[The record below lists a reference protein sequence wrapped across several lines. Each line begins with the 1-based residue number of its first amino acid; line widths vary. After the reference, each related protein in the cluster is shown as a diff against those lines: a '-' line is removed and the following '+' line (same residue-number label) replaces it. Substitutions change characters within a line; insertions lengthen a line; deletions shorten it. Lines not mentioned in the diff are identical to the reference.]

1 MRKIFSYVLKAL
13 LFIGIVY
20 AEPESKVEAL
30 EGKKRES
37 SLDKKIRQELKNKEL
52 KNKELKNKELKNK
65 ELKNKELKNKELK
78 NKELKNKELKNKEL
92 KNKELKNKEEK
103 KNTEEKKEIKAK
115 RKPRAEVH
123 HGDAKNPTQ
132 KITPSKIKEGTKG
145 VQNQGTQNQGVQNNA
160 PKLEEKETTPQTLEK
175 KGSSPSS
182 QFNSIFGNP
191 NDATNNTLE
200 DKVVGGISLLVN
212 GSPITLY
219 QIQEEQKK
227 SKVSKAQARDR
238 LIAERIK
245 NQEIERLKIH
255 VGDDKLDQEMAMMA
269 QQQGMDLDRFKQM
282 LMAEGHYKLYRD
294 QLKEHLE
301 MQELLRNILLTNVD
315 TSSETKMRE
324 YYNKHKDQFSIP
336 TEIETVRYTSTNQ
349 EDLER
354 AMADPNLE
362 VPGVS
367 KANEKIE
374 MKTLNPQIA
383 QVFISHEQGSFTPIM
398 NGGGGQFITF
408 YIKEKKGKNEVSFSQ
423 AKQFIAQKLVEE
435 SKDKILEEH
444 FEKLRVKSRIVMI
457 RE

>member
-1 MRKIFSYVLKAL
+1 MRKIFSYISKVL
-13 LFIGIVY
+13 LFIGVVY
-20 AEPESKVEAL
+20 AEPDSKVEAL
-30 EGKKRES
+30 EGRKQES

-52 KNKELKNKELKNK
+52 KNKD
-65 ELKNKELKNKELK
+65 
-78 NKELKNKELKNKEL
+78 
-92 KNKELKNKEEK
+92 LKNKEEK
-103 KNTEEKKEIKAK
+103 KNTEEKKTTKTRA
-115 RKPRAEVH
+115 KPRAEVH
-123 HGDAKNPTQ
+123 HGDSKNPAP
-132 KITPSKIKEGTKG
+132 KITPPKIKGSAKG

-160 PKLEEKETTPQTLEK
+160 PKPEKKDTTPQATEK
-175 KGSSPSS
+175 NRETSPSS

-191 NDATNNTLE
+191 NNATNNTLE

-219 QIQEEQKK
+219 QIQEEQEK

-255 VGDDKLDQEMAMMA
+255 VDDDKLDQEMAMMA
-269 QQQGMDLDRFKQM
+269 QQQGMDLDHFKQM

-324 YYNKHKDQFSIP
+324 YYNKHKEQFSIP

-354 AMADPNLE
+354 AMSNPNLE

-383 QVFISHEQGSFTPIM
+383 QVFISHEQGSFTPVM

>member
-13 LFIGIVY
+13 LFFGIAH

-30 EGKKRES
+30 EGKKQES

-52 KNKELKNKELKNK
+52 KNKES
-65 ELKNKELKNKELK
+65 
-78 NKELKNKELKNKEL
+78 

-103 KNTEEKKEIKAK
+103 KNAEEKKEIKAK

-123 HGDAKNPTQ
+123 HGDSKNPAQ
-132 KITPSKIKEGTKG
+132 KITPPKIKESSKG
-145 VQNQGTQNQGVQNNA
+145 MQNQSMQNNA
-160 PKLEEKETTPQTLEK
+160 PKPEEKDTTSQILEK
-175 KGSSPSS
+175 NKGASPSS

-219 QIQEEQKK
+219 QIQEEQEK

-255 VGDDKLDQEMAMMA
+255 VDDDKLDQEMAMMA
-269 QQQGMDLDRFKQM
+269 QQQGMDLDHFKQM

-324 YYNKHKDQFSIP
+324 YYNKHKEQFSIP

-354 AMADPNLE
+354 AMSNPNLE

>member
-30 EGKKRES
+30 EGRKQES
-37 SLDKKIRQELKNKEL
+37 SLDKKIRQEIKNKDLKNKEL
-52 KNKELKNKELKNK
+52 KNK
-65 ELKNKELKNKELK
+65 
-78 NKELKNKELKNKEL
+78 
-92 KNKELKNKEEK
+92 KEEK
-103 KNTEEKKEIKAK
+103 KNPEEKKETKAK

-123 HGDAKNPTQ
+123 HGDSKNPTQ
-132 KITPSKIKEGTKG
+132 KITPPKIKESAKG

-160 PKLEEKETTPQTLEK
+160 PKLEEKETTPQILEK
-175 KGSSPSS
+175 NKGSSPSS

-191 NDATNNTLE
+191 NDATGNTLE

-238 LIAERIK
+238 LIAECIK

-255 VGDDKLDQEMAMMA
+255 VDDDKLDQEMAMMA
-269 QQQGMDLDRFKQM
+269 QQQGMDLDHFKQM

-324 YYNKHKDQFSIP
+324 YYNKHKEQFSIP

-362 VPGVS
+362 IPGVS

-383 QVFISHEQGSFTPIM
+383 QVFISHEQGSFTPVM

>member
-13 LFIGIVY
+13 LLVRVVY

-30 EGKKRES
+30 EGKKQEP

-52 KNKELKNKELKNK
+52 KNKELKNKE
-65 ELKNKELKNKELK
+65 
-78 NKELKNKELKNKEL
+78 
-92 KNKELKNKEEK
+92 
-103 KNTEEKKEIKAK
+103 EKKEVKAK

-123 HGDAKNPTQ
+123 HGDFKNPTQ
-132 KITPSKIKEGTKG
+132 KITPPKIKESPKG
-145 VQNQGTQNQGVQNNA
+145 MQNQDMQNNT
-160 PKLEEKETTPQTLEK
+160 PKPEEKDTTPQILEK
-175 KGSSPSS
+175 NKGASPSS

-191 NDATNNTLE
+191 DAANSTLE

-255 VGDDKLDQEMAMMA
+255 VDDDKLDQEMAMMA
-269 QQQGMDLDRFKQM
+269 QQQGMDLDHFKQM

-324 YYNKHKDQFSIP
+324 YYNKHKEQFSIP

-362 VPGVS
+362 IPGVS

-383 QVFISHEQGSFTPIM
+383 QVFISHEQGSFTPVM

>member
-52 KNKELKNKELKNK
+52 KNKE
-65 ELKNKELKNKELK
+65 
-78 NKELKNKELKNKEL
+78 
-92 KNKELKNKEEK
+92 EK

-123 HGDAKNPTQ
+123 HGDSKNPAQ
-132 KITPSKIKEGTKG
+132 KITPPKIKESKKAL
-145 VQNQGTQNQGVQNNA
+145 QNQSDQNNTIK
-160 PKLEEKETTPQTLEK
+160 PKDTTPQILEK
-175 KGSSPSS
+175 NKGASPSS

-191 NDATNNTLE
+191 NDSAGNTLE

-219 QIQEEQKK
+219 QIQEEQEK

-255 VGDDKLDQEMAMMA
+255 VDDDKLDQEMAMMA
-269 QQQGMDLDRFKQM
+269 QQQGMDLDHFKQM

-324 YYNKHKDQFSIP
+324 YYNKHKEQFSIP

-362 VPGVS
+362 IPGVS

-383 QVFISHEQGSFTPIM
+383 QVFISHEQGTFTPVM

>member
-1 MRKIFSYVLKAL
+1 MRKIFSYISKVL
-13 LFIGIVY
+13 LFIGVVY
-20 AEPESKVEAL
+20 AEPDSKVEAL
-30 EGKKRES
+30 EGRKQES
-37 SLDKKIRQELKNKEL
+37 SLDKKIRQELKSKEL
-52 KNKELKNKELKNK
+52 KNKD
-65 ELKNKELKNKELK
+65 
-78 NKELKNKELKNKEL
+78 
-92 KNKELKNKEEK
+92 LKNKEEK
-103 KNTEEKKEIKAK
+103 KNTEEKKTTKTRA
-115 RKPRAEVH
+115 KPRAEVH
-123 HGDAKNPTQ
+123 HGDSKNPAP
-132 KITPSKIKEGTKG
+132 KITPPKIKGSGKG
-145 VQNQGTQNQGVQNNA
+145 VQNQGMQNQGVQNNA
-160 PKLEEKETTPQTLEK
+160 PKPEKKDTTPQATEK
-175 KGSSPSS
+175 NKETSPSS

-191 NDATNNTLE
+191 NNATNNTLE

-219 QIQEEQKK
+219 QIQEEQEK

-255 VGDDKLDQEMAMMA
+255 VDDDKLDQEMAMMA
-269 QQQGMDLDRFKQM
+269 QQQGMDLDHFKQM

-324 YYNKHKDQFSIP
+324 YYNKHKEQFSIP

-354 AMADPNLE
+354 AMSNPNLE

-383 QVFISHEQGSFTPIM
+383 QVFISHEQGSFTPVM

>member
-13 LFIGIVY
+13 LFFGIAH

-30 EGKKRES
+30 EGKKQES

-65 ELKNKELKNKELK
+65 ELKNKELKNKE
-78 NKELKNKELKNKEL
+78 
-92 KNKELKNKEEK
+92 EK
-103 KNTEEKKEIKAK
+103 KNAEEKKEIKAK

-123 HGDAKNPTQ
+123 HGDSKNSAQ
-132 KITPSKIKEGTKG
+132 KITPPKIKGSSKG
-145 VQNQGTQNQGVQNNA
+145 MQNNA
-160 PKLEEKETTPQTLEK
+160 PKPEEKDTASQTLEK
-175 KGSSPSS
+175 NKGASPSS

-191 NDATNNTLE
+191 NDATSNTLE

-219 QIQEEQKK
+219 QIQEEQEK

-255 VGDDKLDQEMAMMA
+255 VDDDKLDQEMAMMA
-269 QQQGMDLDRFKQM
+269 QQQGMDLDHFKQM

-324 YYNKHKDQFSIP
+324 YYNKHKEQFSIP

-354 AMADPNLE
+354 AMSNPNLE

>member
-30 EGKKRES
+30 EGRKQES
-37 SLDKKIRQELKNKEL
+37 SLDKKIRQEIKNKDLKNK
-52 KNKELKNKELKNK
+52 
-65 ELKNKELKNKELK
+65 
-78 NKELKNKELKNKEL
+78 
-92 KNKELKNKEEK
+92 KEEK
-103 KNTEEKKEIKAK
+103 KNTEEKKETKAK

-132 KITPSKIKEGTKG
+132 KITPSKIKEGAKG
-145 VQNQGTQNQGVQNNA
+145 VQNQGTQNQGVQNNV
-160 PKLEEKETTPQTLEK
+160 PKLEEKEATSQTLEK
-175 KGSSPSS
+175 NKGASPSS

-191 NDATNNTLE
+191 NDATSSTLE

-219 QIQEEQKK
+219 QIQEEQEK

-255 VGDDKLDQEMAMMA
+255 VDDDKLDQEMAMMA
-269 QQQGMDLDRFKQM
+269 QQQGMDLDHFKQM

-324 YYNKHKDQFSIP
+324 YYNKHKEQFSIP

-383 QVFISHEQGSFTPIM
+383 QVFISHEQGSFTPVM

>member
-1 MRKIFSYVLKAL
+1 MRKIFSYVLRAL
-13 LFIGIVY
+13 LFLGIAY

-30 EGKKRES
+30 EGKKQEP
-37 SLDKKIRQELKNKEL
+37 SLDKKIRQ
-52 KNKELKNKELKNK
+52 
-65 ELKNKELKNKELK
+65 
-78 NKELKNKELKNKEL
+78 ELKNKEL

-103 KNTEEKKEIKAK
+103 KNTEEKKEIKSK

-123 HGDAKNPTQ
+123 HGDSKNPAQ
-132 KITPSKIKEGTKG
+132 KITPPKIKESKKAL
-145 VQNQGTQNQGVQNNA
+145 QNQSDQNNTIK
-160 PKLEEKETTPQTLEK
+160 PKDTTSQILEK
-175 KGSSPSS
+175 NKGSSPSS

-191 NDATNNTLE
+191 NDATNKTLE

-219 QIQEEQKK
+219 QIQEEQEK

-255 VGDDKLDQEMAMMA
+255 VDDDKLDQEMAMMA
-269 QQQGMDLDRFKQM
+269 QQQGMDLDHFKQM

-324 YYNKHKDQFSIP
+324 YYNKHKEQFSIP

-362 VPGVS
+362 IPGVS

-383 QVFISHEQGSFTPIM
+383 QVFISHEQGSFTPVM

>member
-30 EGKKRES
+30 EGRKQES
-37 SLDKKIRQELKNKEL
+37 SLDKKIRQELKNKDL
-52 KNKELKNKELKNK
+52 KNK
-65 ELKNKELKNKELK
+65 
-78 NKELKNKELKNKEL
+78 
-92 KNKELKNKEEK
+92 KEEK
-103 KNTEEKKEIKAK
+103 KNTAEKKETKAK

-123 HGDAKNPTQ
+123 HGDTKNPTP
-132 KITPSKIKEGTKG
+132 KIATPKIKGSSKG
-145 VQNQGTQNQGVQNNA
+145 VQNQGVQNQGVQNNA
-160 PKLEEKETTPQTLEK
+160 PKPEKKDTTPQATERNK
-175 KGSSPSS
+175 ETSPSS

-191 NDATNNTLE
+191 NNATNNTLE

-255 VGDDKLDQEMAMMA
+255 VDDDKLDQEMAMMA
-269 QQQGMDLDRFKQM
+269 QQQGMDLDHFKQM

-324 YYNKHKDQFSIP
+324 YYNKHKEQFSIP

>member
-1 MRKIFSYVLKAL
+1 MRKIFSYISKVL
-13 LFIGIVY
+13 LFIGVVY
-20 AEPESKVEAL
+20 AEPDSKVEAL
-30 EGKKRES
+30 EGRKQES

-52 KNKELKNKELKNK
+52 KNKD
-65 ELKNKELKNKELK
+65 
-78 NKELKNKELKNKEL
+78 
-92 KNKELKNKEEK
+92 LKNKEEK
-103 KNTEEKKEIKAK
+103 KNTEEKKTTKTRA
-115 RKPRAEVH
+115 KPRAEVH

-132 KITPSKIKEGTKG
+132 KITPPKIKEGAKG
-145 VQNQGTQNQGVQNNA
+145 VQNQGTQNQGIQNNM
-160 PKLEEKETTPQTLEK
+160 PKPEKKDTTPQATEK
-175 KGSSPSS
+175 NKETSPSS

-191 NDATNNTLE
+191 NNATNNTLE

-219 QIQEEQKK
+219 QIQEEQEK

-255 VGDDKLDQEMAMMA
+255 VDDDKLDQEMAMMA
-269 QQQGMDLDRFKQM
+269 QQQGMDLDHFKQM

-324 YYNKHKDQFSIP
+324 YYNKHKEQFSIP

-354 AMADPNLE
+354 AMSNPNLE

-383 QVFISHEQGSFTPIM
+383 QVFISHEQGSFTPVM

>member
-13 LFIGIVY
+13 LFIEIVY

-65 ELKNKELKNKELK
+65 ELKNKE
-78 NKELKNKELKNKEL
+78 
-92 KNKELKNKEEK
+92 EK
-103 KNTEEKKEIKAK
+103 KNPEEKEEAKAK

-132 KITPSKIKEGTKG
+132 KITPSKIKEGAKG

-160 PKLEEKETTPQTLEK
+160 PKLEEKETISQILEK
-175 KGSSPSS
+175 NKGASPSS

-191 NDATNNTLE
+191 NNAANNTLE

-255 VGDDKLDQEMAMMA
+255 VDDDKLDQEMAMMA
-269 QQQGMDLDRFKQM
+269 QQQGMDLDHFKQM

-324 YYNKHKDQFSIP
+324 YYNKHKEQFSIP
-336 TEIETVRYTSTNQ
+336 TEIETVRYTSTSQ

-362 VPGVS
+362 IPGVS

-383 QVFISHEQGSFTPIM
+383 QVFISHEQGSFTPVM

>member
-13 LFIGIVY
+13 LFIGIAH

-37 SLDKKIRQELKNKEL
+37 SLDKKIRQELKNKDL
-52 KNKELKNKELKNK
+52 KNK
-65 ELKNKELKNKELK
+65 
-78 NKELKNKELKNKEL
+78 
-92 KNKELKNKEEK
+92 KEEK
-103 KNTEEKKEIKAK
+103 KNPEEKKEIKPK

-132 KITPSKIKEGTKG
+132 KITPSKIKEGAKG
-145 VQNQGTQNQGVQNNA
+145 VQNQGTQNQGVQNNV
-160 PKLEEKETTPQTLEK
+160 PKLEEKETTSQTLEK
-175 KGSSPSS
+175 NKGTSPSS

-191 NDATNNTLE
+191 NDAVGNTLE

-255 VGDDKLDQEMAMMA
+255 VDDDKLDQEMAMMA
-269 QQQGMDLDRFKQM
+269 QQQGMDLDHFKQM

-324 YYNKHKDQFSIP
+324 YYNKHKEQFSIP
-336 TEIETVRYTSTNQ
+336 TEIETVRYTSTSQ

-362 VPGVS
+362 IPGVS

-383 QVFISHEQGSFTPIM
+383 QVFISHEQGSFTPVM

>member
-30 EGKKRES
+30 EGRKQES
-37 SLDKKIRQELKNKEL
+37 SLDKKIRQELKNKDL
-52 KNKELKNKELKNK
+52 KNKDLKNK
-65 ELKNKELKNKELK
+65 
-78 NKELKNKELKNKEL
+78 
-92 KNKELKNKEEK
+92 KEEK
-103 KNTEEKKEIKAK
+103 KNTAEKKEIKAK

-145 VQNQGTQNQGVQNNA
+145 VQNQGTQNQSMQNNA
-160 PKLEEKETTPQTLEK
+160 PKLEEKETTSQTLEK
-175 KGSSPSS
+175 NKETSPGS

-191 NDATNNTLE
+191 NNATNNTLE

-255 VGDDKLDQEMAMMA
+255 VDDDKLDQEMAMMA
-269 QQQGMDLDRFKQM
+269 QQQGMDLDHFKQM

-324 YYNKHKDQFSIP
+324 YYNKHKEQFSIP

-362 VPGVS
+362 IPGVS

-383 QVFISHEQGSFTPIM
+383 QVFISHEQGSFTPVM

>member
-1 MRKIFSYVLKAL
+1 MRKIFSYISKVL
-13 LFIGIVY
+13 LFIGVVY
-20 AEPESKVEAL
+20 AEPDSKVEAL
-30 EGKKRES
+30 EGRKQES
-37 SLDKKIRQELKNKEL
+37 SLDKKIRQELKNKD
-52 KNKELKNKELKNK
+52 
-65 ELKNKELKNKELK
+65 
-78 NKELKNKELKNKEL
+78 
-92 KNKELKNKEEK
+92 LKNKEEK
-103 KNTEEKKEIKAK
+103 KETKAK

-123 HGDAKNPTQ
+123 HGDTKNPTP
-132 KITPSKIKEGTKG
+132 KITPHKIKGSSKG
-145 VQNQGTQNQGVQNNA
+145 VQNQGVQNNA
-160 PKLEEKETTPQTLEK
+160 PKPEKKETTPQATEK
-175 KGSSPSS
+175 NKETSPTS

-191 NDATNNTLE
+191 NNATNNTPE

-219 QIQEEQKK
+219 QIQEEQEK

-255 VGDDKLDQEMAMMA
+255 VDDDKLDQEMAMMA
-269 QQQGMDLDRFKQM
+269 QQQGMDLDHFKQM

-324 YYNKHKDQFSIP
+324 YYNKHKEQFSIP

-383 QVFISHEQGSFTPIM
+383 QVFISHEQGSFTPVM

>member
-30 EGKKRES
+30 EGRKQES
-37 SLDKKIRQELKNKEL
+37 SLDKKIRQELKNKDL
-52 KNKELKNKELKNK
+52 KNK
-65 ELKNKELKNKELK
+65 
-78 NKELKNKELKNKEL
+78 
-92 KNKELKNKEEK
+92 KEEK
-103 KNTEEKKEIKAK
+103 KNPEEKKEIKPK

-132 KITPSKIKEGTKG
+132 KITPSKIKEGAKG
-145 VQNQGTQNQGVQNNA
+145 VQNRGTQNQGVQNNA
-160 PKLEEKETTPQTLEK
+160 PKLEEKETTPQILEK
-175 KGSSPSS
+175 NKEASPSS

-191 NDATNNTLE
+191 NGAANNTLE

-219 QIQEEQKK
+219 QIQEEQEK

-255 VGDDKLDQEMAMMA
+255 VDDDKLDQEMAMMA
-269 QQQGMDLDRFKQM
+269 QQQGMDLDHFKQM

-324 YYNKHKDQFSIP
+324 YYNKHKEQFSIP
-336 TEIETVRYTSTNQ
+336 TEIETVRYTSTSQ

-362 VPGVS
+362 IPGVS

-383 QVFISHEQGSFTPIM
+383 QVFISHEQGSFTPVM

>member
-30 EGKKRES
+30 EGRKQES
-37 SLDKKIRQELKNKEL
+37 SLDKKIRQELKNKDL
-52 KNKELKNKELKNK
+52 KNK
-65 ELKNKELKNKELK
+65 
-78 NKELKNKELKNKEL
+78 
-92 KNKELKNKEEK
+92 KEEK
-103 KNTEEKKEIKAK
+103 KNPAEKKETKAK

-132 KITPSKIKEGTKG
+132 KITPPKIKEGAKG

-160 PKLEEKETTPQTLEK
+160 PKLEEKETTSQTLEK
-175 KGSSPSS
+175 NKGASPSS

-191 NDATNNTLE
+191 NNATNNTLE

-255 VGDDKLDQEMAMMA
+255 VDDDKLDQEMAMMA
-269 QQQGMDLDRFKQM
+269 QQQGMDLDHFKQM

-324 YYNKHKDQFSIP
+324 YYNKHKEQFSIP

-362 VPGVS
+362 IPGVS

-383 QVFISHEQGSFTPIM
+383 QVFISHEQGSFTPVM

>member
-1 MRKIFSYVLKAL
+1 MRKIFSYVLRAL

-30 EGKKRES
+30 EGRKQES

-52 KNKELKNKELKNK
+52 KNKELKNKDLKNK
-65 ELKNKELKNKELK
+65 
-78 NKELKNKELKNKEL
+78 
-92 KNKELKNKEEK
+92 KEEK
-103 KNTEEKKEIKAK
+103 KNPEEKKETKAK

-132 KITPSKIKEGTKG
+132 KITPSKIKEGAKG

-160 PKLEEKETTPQTLEK
+160 PKLEEKEATSQTLEK
-175 KGSSPSS
+175 NKGTSPSS

-191 NDATNNTLE
+191 NNATNNTLE

-255 VGDDKLDQEMAMMA
+255 VDDDKLDQEMAMMA
-269 QQQGMDLDRFKQM
+269 QQQGMDLDHFKQM

-324 YYNKHKDQFSIP
+324 YYNKHKEQFSIP

-362 VPGVS
+362 IPGVS

-383 QVFISHEQGSFTPIM
+383 QVFISHEQGSFTPVM

>member
-1 MRKIFSYVLKAL
+1 MRKIFSYISKVL
-13 LFIGIVY
+13 LFIGVVY
-20 AEPESKVEAL
+20 AEPDSKVEAL
-30 EGKKRES
+30 EGRKQES
-37 SLDKKIRQELKNKEL
+37 SLDKKIRQELKNKD
-52 KNKELKNKELKNK
+52 
-65 ELKNKELKNKELK
+65 
-78 NKELKNKELKNKEL
+78 
-92 KNKELKNKEEK
+92 LKNKEEK
-103 KNTEEKKEIKAK
+103 KNTEEKKETKAK

-132 KITPSKIKEGTKG
+132 KITPPKIKGSAKG
-145 VQNQGTQNQGVQNNA
+145 VQNQGMQNQGVQSNA
-160 PKLEEKETTPQTLEK
+160 PKPEKKDTTPQATEK
-175 KGSSPSS
+175 NKETSPSS

-191 NDATNNTLE
+191 NNATNNTLE

-219 QIQEEQKK
+219 QIQEEQEK

-255 VGDDKLDQEMAMMA
+255 VDDDKLDQEMAMMA
-269 QQQGMDLDRFKQM
+269 QQQGMDLDHFKQM

-324 YYNKHKDQFSIP
+324 YYNKHKEQFSIP

-354 AMADPNLE
+354 AMSNPNLE

-383 QVFISHEQGSFTPIM
+383 QVFISHEQGSFTPVM

>member
-30 EGKKRES
+30 EGRKQES
-37 SLDKKIRQELKNKEL
+37 SLDKKIRQELKNKDL
-52 KNKELKNKELKNK
+52 KNKDLKNKDLKNK
-65 ELKNKELKNKELK
+65 
-78 NKELKNKELKNKEL
+78 
-92 KNKELKNKEEK
+92 KEEK
-103 KNTEEKKEIKAK
+103 KNPEEKKETKAK

-132 KITPSKIKEGTKG
+132 KITPSKIKEGAKG

-160 PKLEEKETTPQTLEK
+160 PKLEEKETTSQTLEK
-175 KGSSPSS
+175 NKGTSPSS

-191 NDATNNTLE
+191 NNATNNTLE

-255 VGDDKLDQEMAMMA
+255 VDDDKLDQEMAMMA
-269 QQQGMDLDRFKQM
+269 QQQGMDLDHFKQM

-324 YYNKHKDQFSIP
+324 YYNKHKEQFSIP
-336 TEIETVRYTSTNQ
+336 TEIETVRYTSTSQ

-362 VPGVS
+362 IPGVS

-383 QVFISHEQGSFTPIM
+383 QVFISHEQGSFTPVM

>member
-13 LFIGIVY
+13 LLIGIVY

-30 EGKKRES
+30 EGRKRES
-37 SLDKKIRQELKNKEL
+37 SLDKKIRQELKNKDL
-52 KNKELKNKELKNK
+52 KNK
-65 ELKNKELKNKELK
+65 
-78 NKELKNKELKNKEL
+78 
-92 KNKELKNKEEK
+92 KEEK
-103 KNTEEKKEIKAK
+103 KNTEEKKETKAK

-132 KITPSKIKEGTKG
+132 KITPSKIKEGAKG

-160 PKLEEKETTPQTLEK
+160 PKLEKKETTPQTLEK
-175 KGSSPSS
+175 NKETSPSS

-191 NDATNNTLE
+191 NNAANNTLE

-219 QIQEEQKK
+219 QIQEEQEK

-255 VGDDKLDQEMAMMA
+255 VDDDKLDQEMAMMA
-269 QQQGMDLDRFKQM
+269 QQQGMDLDHFKQM

-324 YYNKHKDQFSIP
+324 YYNKHKEQFSIP

-362 VPGVS
+362 IPGVS

-383 QVFISHEQGSFTPIM
+383 QVFISHEQGSFTPVM

>member
-13 LFIGIVY
+13 LFLGIAY

-52 KNKELKNKELKNK
+52 KNKELKNKE
-65 ELKNKELKNKELK
+65 
-78 NKELKNKELKNKEL
+78 
-92 KNKELKNKEEK
+92 EK
-103 KNTEEKKEIKAK
+103 KNAEEKKEIKAK

-123 HGDAKNPTQ
+123 HGDSKNSAQ
-132 KITPSKIKEGTKG
+132 KITPPKIKGSSKG
-145 VQNQGTQNQGVQNNA
+145 MQNQDMQNNA
-160 PKLEEKETTPQTLEK
+160 PKPEEKDTSSQTLEK
-175 KGSSPSS
+175 NKGVSPSS

-191 NDATNNTLE
+191 NDAAGSTLE

-219 QIQEEQKK
+219 QIQEEQEK

-255 VGDDKLDQEMAMMA
+255 VDDDKLDQEMAMMA
-269 QQQGMDLDRFKQM
+269 QQQGMDLDHFKQM

-324 YYNKHKDQFSIP
+324 YYNKHKEQFSIP

-354 AMADPNLE
+354 AMSNPNLE

>member
-13 LFIGIVY
+13 LLVKVAY
-20 AEPESKVEAL
+20 AAPESKVEAL
-30 EGKKRES
+30 EGRKQES

-52 KNKELKNKELKNK
+52 KNKDLKNK
-65 ELKNKELKNKELK
+65 
-78 NKELKNKELKNKEL
+78 
-92 KNKELKNKEEK
+92 KEEK
-103 KNTEEKKEIKAK
+103 KNTEEKKETKAK

-132 KITPSKIKEGTKG
+132 KITPPKIKEGAKG
-145 VQNQGTQNQGVQNNA
+145 VQNQGAQNQGVQNNA
-160 PKLEEKETTPQTLEK
+160 PKLEEKETTSQTLEK
-175 KGSSPSS
+175 NKGTSPSS

-191 NDATNNTLE
+191 NNAANNTLE

-219 QIQEEQKK
+219 QIQEEQEK

-255 VGDDKLDQEMAMMA
+255 VDDDKLDQEMAMMA
-269 QQQGMDLDRFKQM
+269 QQQGMDLDHFKQM

-324 YYNKHKDQFSIP
+324 YYNKHKEQFSIP

-354 AMADPNLE
+354 AMSNPNLE

-383 QVFISHEQGSFTPIM
+383 QVFISHEQGSFTPVM

>member
-30 EGKKRES
+30 EGRKQES
-37 SLDKKIRQELKNKEL
+37 SLDKKIRQEIKNKDLKNK
-52 KNKELKNKELKNK
+52 
-65 ELKNKELKNKELK
+65 
-78 NKELKNKELKNKEL
+78 
-92 KNKELKNKEEK
+92 KEEK
-103 KNTEEKKEIKAK
+103 KNPAEKKEIKTK

-132 KITPSKIKEGTKG
+132 KITPPKIKEGAKG
-145 VQNQGTQNQGVQNNA
+145 VQNQGTQNQGVQNNV
-160 PKLEEKETTPQTLEK
+160 PKLEEKEATSQTLEK
-175 KGSSPSS
+175 NKGTSPSS

-191 NDATNNTLE
+191 NNAANNTLE

-255 VGDDKLDQEMAMMA
+255 VDDDKLDQEMAMMA
-269 QQQGMDLDRFKQM
+269 QQQGMDLDHFKQM

-324 YYNKHKDQFSIP
+324 YYNKHKEQFSIP
-336 TEIETVRYTSTNQ
+336 TEIETVRYTSTSQ

-362 VPGVS
+362 IPGVS

-383 QVFISHEQGSFTPIM
+383 QVFISHEQGSFTPVM

>member
-1 MRKIFSYVLKAL
+1 MRKIFSYVLRAL

-52 KNKELKNKELKNK
+52 KNKEK
-65 ELKNKELKNKELK
+65 
-78 NKELKNKELKNKEL
+78 
-92 KNKELKNKEEK
+92 K

-123 HGDAKNPTQ
+123 HGDSKNPAQ
-132 KITPSKIKEGTKG
+132 KITPPKIKESAKG
-145 VQNQGTQNQGVQNNA
+145 MQNQSMQNNA
-160 PKLEEKETTPQTLEK
+160 PKLEEKETTSQILEK
-175 KGSSPSS
+175 NKGTSPSS

-191 NDATNNTLE
+191 NDAAGNTLE

-219 QIQEEQKK
+219 QIQEEQEK

-255 VGDDKLDQEMAMMA
+255 VDDDKLDQEMAMMA
-269 QQQGMDLDRFKQM
+269 QQQGMDLDHFKQM

-324 YYNKHKDQFSIP
+324 YYNKHKEQFSIP

-354 AMADPNLE
+354 AMSNPNLE

-383 QVFISHEQGSFTPIM
+383 QVFISHEQGSFTPVM

>member
-30 EGKKRES
+30 EGRKQDS
-37 SLDKKIRQELKNKEL
+37 SLDKKIRQELKNKDL
-52 KNKELKNKELKNK
+52 KNKDLKNK
-65 ELKNKELKNKELK
+65 
-78 NKELKNKELKNKEL
+78 
-92 KNKELKNKEEK
+92 KEEK

-123 HGDAKNPTQ
+123 HGDAKNPAQ
-132 KITPSKIKEGTKG
+132 KITPPKIKEGAKG

-160 PKLEEKETTPQTLEK
+160 PKLEEKETTPQILEK
-175 KGSSPSS
+175 NKGASPSS

-191 NDATNNTLE
+191 NNATNNTLE

-255 VGDDKLDQEMAMMA
+255 VDDDKLDQEMAMMA
-269 QQQGMDLDRFKQM
+269 QQQGMDLDHFKQM

-324 YYNKHKDQFSIP
+324 YYNKHKEQFSIP
-336 TEIETVRYTSTNQ
+336 TEIETVRYTSTSQ

-362 VPGVS
+362 IPGVS

-383 QVFISHEQGSFTPIM
+383 QVFISHEQGSFTPVM

>member
-13 LFIGIVY
+13 LFFGIAH

-30 EGKKRES
+30 EGKKQES

-52 KNKELKNKELKNK
+52 KNKELKNKE
-65 ELKNKELKNKELK
+65 
-78 NKELKNKELKNKEL
+78 
-92 KNKELKNKEEK
+92 EK
-103 KNTEEKKEIKAK
+103 KNAEEKKEIKAK

-123 HGDAKNPTQ
+123 HGDSKNPAQ
-132 KITPSKIKEGTKG
+132 KITSPKITPPKIKGSKKAL
-145 VQNQGTQNQGVQNNA
+145 QNQSDQNNA
-160 PKLEEKETTPQTLEK
+160 IKPKEKTTQTTEK
-175 KGSSPSS
+175 KEVSPSY

-191 NDATNNTLE
+191 NDATSNTLE

-219 QIQEEQKK
+219 QIQEEQEK

-255 VGDDKLDQEMAMMA
+255 VDDDKLDQEMAMMA
-269 QQQGMDLDRFKQM
+269 QQQGMDLDHFKQM

-324 YYNKHKDQFSIP
+324 YYNKHKEQFSIP

-354 AMADPNLE
+354 AMSNPNLE

>member
-13 LFIGIVY
+13 LFIGIAH

-30 EGKKRES
+30 EGRKQES
-37 SLDKKIRQELKNKEL
+37 SLDKKIRQELKNKDL
-52 KNKELKNKELKNK
+52 KNKDLKNK
-65 ELKNKELKNKELK
+65 
-78 NKELKNKELKNKEL
+78 
-92 KNKELKNKEEK
+92 KEEK
-103 KNTEEKKEIKAK
+103 KNTEEKKETKAK

-132 KITPSKIKEGTKG
+132 KITPPKIKEGAKG

-160 PKLEEKETTPQTLEK
+160 PKLEEKETTSQTLEK
-175 KGSSPSS
+175 NKGTSPSS

-191 NDATNNTLE
+191 NNATNNTLE

-255 VGDDKLDQEMAMMA
+255 VDDDKLDQEMAMMA
-269 QQQGMDLDRFKQM
+269 QQQGMDLDHFKQM

-324 YYNKHKDQFSIP
+324 YYNKHKEQFSIP

-362 VPGVS
+362 IPGVS

-383 QVFISHEQGSFTPIM
+383 QVFISHEQGSFTPVM

>member
-13 LFIGIVY
+13 LFFGIAH

-30 EGKKRES
+30 EGKKQES

-52 KNKELKNKELKNK
+52 KNKELKNKEEKKNA
-65 ELKNKELKNKELK
+65 
-78 NKELKNKELKNKEL
+78 
-92 KNKELKNKEEK
+92 EEK
-103 KNTEEKKEIKAK
+103 KTTKTRA
-115 RKPRAEVH
+115 KPRAEVH
-123 HGDAKNPTQ
+123 HGDSKNPTQ
-132 KITPSKIKEGTKG
+132 KITPPKITPPKITPPKIKESSKG
-145 VQNQGTQNQGVQNNA
+145 IQNQSDQNNA
-160 PKLEEKETTPQTLEK
+160 IKPQEKTTQTTEK
-175 KGSSPSS
+175 KEASPSS

-191 NDATNNTLE
+191 NDATGSTLE

-219 QIQEEQKK
+219 QIQEEQEK
-227 SKVSKAQARDR
+227 SKVSRAQARDR

-255 VGDDKLDQEMAMMA
+255 VDDDKLDQEMAMMA
-269 QQQGMDLDRFKQM
+269 QQQGMDLDHFKQM

-324 YYNKHKDQFSIP
+324 YYNKHKEQFSIP

-354 AMADPNLE
+354 AMSNPNLE

-383 QVFISHEQGSFTPIM
+383 QVFISHEQGSFTPVM

>member
-30 EGKKRES
+30 EGRKQES

-52 KNKELKNKELKNK
+52 KNKDLKNK
-65 ELKNKELKNKELK
+65 
-78 NKELKNKELKNKEL
+78 
-92 KNKELKNKEEK
+92 KEEK
-103 KNTEEKKEIKAK
+103 KNTEEKKETKAK

-132 KITPSKIKEGTKG
+132 KITPPKIKEGAKG
-145 VQNQGTQNQGVQNNA
+145 VQNQGAQNQGVQNNT
-160 PKLEEKETTPQTLEK
+160 PKLEEKETTSQTLEK
-175 KGSSPSS
+175 NKGTSPSS

-191 NDATNNTLE
+191 NNAANNTLE

-219 QIQEEQKK
+219 QIQEEQEK

-255 VGDDKLDQEMAMMA
+255 VDDDKLDQEMAMMA
-269 QQQGMDLDRFKQM
+269 QQQGMDLDHFKQM

-324 YYNKHKDQFSIP
+324 YYNKHKEQFSIP

-362 VPGVS
+362 IPGVS

-383 QVFISHEQGSFTPIM
+383 QVFISHEQGSFTPVM

>member
-30 EGKKRES
+30 EGRKQES
-37 SLDKKIRQELKNKEL
+37 SLDKKIRQELKNKDL
-52 KNKELKNKELKNK
+52 KNK
-65 ELKNKELKNKELK
+65 
-78 NKELKNKELKNKEL
+78 
-92 KNKELKNKEEK
+92 KEEK
-103 KNTEEKKEIKAK
+103 KNTEEKKTTKTRA
-115 RKPRAEVH
+115 KPRAEVH
-123 HGDAKNPTQ
+123 HGDSKNPTP
-132 KITPSKIKEGTKG
+132 KITPPKIKGSSKG
-145 VQNQGTQNQGVQNNA
+145 VQNQGAQNQGVQNNA
-160 PKLEEKETTPQTLEK
+160 PKPEKKDTTPQATEK
-175 KGSSPSS
+175 NKETSPSS

-191 NDATNNTLE
+191 NNATNNTLE

-255 VGDDKLDQEMAMMA
+255 VDDDKLDQEMAMMA
-269 QQQGMDLDRFKQM
+269 QQQGMDLDHFKQM

-324 YYNKHKDQFSIP
+324 YYNKHKEQFSIP

-362 VPGVS
+362 IPGVS

-383 QVFISHEQGSFTPIM
+383 QVFISHEQGSFTPVM

>member
-37 SLDKKIRQELKNKEL
+37 SLDKKIRQELKNKDL
-52 KNKELKNKELKNK
+52 KNK
-65 ELKNKELKNKELK
+65 
-78 NKELKNKELKNKEL
+78 
-92 KNKELKNKEEK
+92 KEEK
-103 KNTEEKKEIKAK
+103 KNTAEKKETKAK

-123 HGDAKNPTQ
+123 HGDFKNPTQ
-132 KITPSKIKEGTKG
+132 KITPSKIKEGAKG

-160 PKLEEKETTPQTLEK
+160 PKLEEKETTSQTLEK
-175 KGSSPSS
+175 NKGASPSS

-191 NDATNNTLE
+191 NDAIGNTLE

-255 VGDDKLDQEMAMMA
+255 VDDDKLDQEMAMMA
-269 QQQGMDLDRFKQM
+269 QQQGMDLGHFKQM

-324 YYNKHKDQFSIP
+324 YYNKHKEQFSIP
-336 TEIETVRYTSTNQ
+336 TEIETVRYTSTSQ

-362 VPGVS
+362 IPGVS

-383 QVFISHEQGSFTPIM
+383 QVFISHEQGSFTPVM

>member
-30 EGKKRES
+30 ERRKQES
-37 SLDKKIRQELKNKEL
+37 SLDKKIRQELKNKDL
-52 KNKELKNKELKNK
+52 KNK
-65 ELKNKELKNKELK
+65 
-78 NKELKNKELKNKEL
+78 
-92 KNKELKNKEEK
+92 KEEK

-123 HGDAKNPTQ
+123 HGDTKNPTP
-132 KITPSKIKEGTKG
+132 KITPSKIKEGAKG

-160 PKLEEKETTPQTLEK
+160 PKLEEKETTSQILEK
-175 KGSSPSS
+175 NKGASPSS

-191 NDATNNTLE
+191 NDAANSTLE

-219 QIQEEQKK
+219 QIQEEQEK

-255 VGDDKLDQEMAMMA
+255 VDDDKLDQEMAMMA
-269 QQQGMDLDRFKQM
+269 QQQGMDLDHFKQM

-324 YYNKHKDQFSIP
+324 YYNKHKEQFSIP

-362 VPGVS
+362 IPGVS

-383 QVFISHEQGSFTPIM
+383 QVFISHEQGSFTPVM

>member
-52 KNKELKNKELKNK
+52 KNKE
-65 ELKNKELKNKELK
+65 
-78 NKELKNKELKNKEL
+78 
-92 KNKELKNKEEK
+92 EK
-103 KNTEEKKEIKAK
+103 KNAEEKKEIKAK

-123 HGDAKNPTQ
+123 HGDAKNPAQ
-132 KITPSKIKEGTKG
+132 KITPSKIKEGAKG

-175 KGSSPSS
+175 KGASPSS

-191 NDATNNTLE
+191 NDATGNTLE

-255 VGDDKLDQEMAMMA
+255 VDDDKLDQEMAMMA
-269 QQQGMDLDRFKQM
+269 QQQGMDLDHFKQM

-324 YYNKHKDQFSIP
+324 YYNKHKEQFSIP

-362 VPGVS
+362 IPGVS

-383 QVFISHEQGSFTPIM
+383 QVFISHEQGSFTPVM

>member
-30 EGKKRES
+30 EGRKQES
-37 SLDKKIRQELKNKEL
+37 SLDKKIRQEIKNKDLKNKDL
-52 KNKELKNKELKNK
+52 KNK
-65 ELKNKELKNKELK
+65 
-78 NKELKNKELKNKEL
+78 
-92 KNKELKNKEEK
+92 KEEK
-103 KNTEEKKEIKAK
+103 KNPEEKKETKAK

-132 KITPSKIKEGTKG
+132 KITPSKIKEGAKG

-160 PKLEEKETTPQTLEK
+160 PKLEEKETTSQTLEK
-175 KGSSPSS
+175 NKGTSPSS

-191 NDATNNTLE
+191 NNAANNTLE

-212 GSPITLY
+212 DSPITLY
-219 QIQEEQKK
+219 QIQEEQEK

-255 VGDDKLDQEMAMMA
+255 VDDDKLDQEMAMMA
-269 QQQGMDLDRFKQM
+269 QQQGMDLDHFKQM

-324 YYNKHKDQFSIP
+324 YYNKHKEQFSIP

-362 VPGVS
+362 IPGVS

-383 QVFISHEQGSFTPIM
+383 QVFISHEQGSFTPVM

>member
-1 MRKIFSYVLKAL
+1 MRKIFSYISKVL
-13 LFIGIVY
+13 LFIGVVY
-20 AEPESKVEAL
+20 AEPDSKVEAL
-30 EGKKRES
+30 EGRKQES
-37 SLDKKIRQELKNKEL
+37 SLDKKIRQELKSKEL
-52 KNKELKNKELKNK
+52 KNKDLN
-65 ELKNKELKNKELK
+65 
-78 NKELKNKELKNKEL
+78 
-92 KNKELKNKEEK
+92 NKEEK
-103 KNTEEKKEIKAK
+103 KNTEEKKTTKTRA
-115 RKPRAEVH
+115 KPRAEVH
-123 HGDAKNPTQ
+123 HGDTKNPTP
-132 KITPSKIKEGTKG
+132 KITPPKIKGSAKG
-145 VQNQGTQNQGVQNNA
+145 VQNQGMQNQGVQSNA
-160 PKLEEKETTPQTLEK
+160 PKPEKKDTTPQATEK
-175 KGSSPSS
+175 NKETSPSS

-191 NDATNNTLE
+191 NNATNNTLE

-219 QIQEEQKK
+219 QIQEEQEK

-255 VGDDKLDQEMAMMA
+255 VDDDKLDQEMAMMA
-269 QQQGMDLDRFKQM
+269 QQQGMDLDHFKQV

-324 YYNKHKDQFSIP
+324 YYNKHKEQFSIP

-354 AMADPNLE
+354 AMSNPNLE

-383 QVFISHEQGSFTPIM
+383 QVFISHEQGSFTPVM

>member
-13 LFIGIVY
+13 LLIGILY

-30 EGKKRES
+30 EGKKQES
-37 SLDKKIRQELKNKEL
+37 SLDKKIRQELKNKE
-52 KNKELKNKELKNK
+52 
-65 ELKNKELKNKELK
+65 
-78 NKELKNKELKNKEL
+78 
-92 KNKELKNKEEK
+92 EK
-103 KNTEEKKEIKAK
+103 KNTEEKKEVKAQ

-123 HGDAKNPTQ
+123 HGDAKNPAQ
-132 KITPSKIKEGTKG
+132 KITPPKIKKSAKG
-145 VQNQGTQNQGVQNNA
+145 IQNQGIQNQGMPNNA
-160 PKLEEKETTPQTLEK
+160 PKPKEKDTTPQILEK
-175 KGSSPSS
+175 NKGASPSS

-219 QIQEEQKK
+219 QIQEEQEK

-255 VGDDKLDQEMAMMA
+255 VDDDKLDQEMAMMA
-269 QQQGMDLDRFKQM
+269 QQQGMDLDHFKQM

-324 YYNKHKDQFSIP
+324 YYNKHKEQFSMP

-362 VPGVS
+362 IPGVS

-383 QVFISHEQGSFTPIM
+383 QVFISHEQGSFTPVM

>member
-13 LFIGIVY
+13 LFFGIAH

-30 EGKKRES
+30 EGKKQES

-52 KNKELKNKELKNK
+52 KNKELKNKE
-65 ELKNKELKNKELK
+65 
-78 NKELKNKELKNKEL
+78 
-92 KNKELKNKEEK
+92 EK
-103 KNTEEKKEIKAK
+103 KNTESKKTTKTRA
-115 RKPRAEVH
+115 KPRAEVH
-123 HGDAKNPTQ
+123 HGDSKNPAQ
-132 KITPSKIKEGTKG
+132 KITSPKITPPKIKESSKG
-145 VQNQGTQNQGVQNNA
+145 IQNQSMQNNA
-160 PKLEEKETTPQTLEK
+160 PKPKEKTTQTTEK
-175 KGSSPSS
+175 KEASPSS

-191 NDATNNTLE
+191 NDATGSTLE

-219 QIQEEQKK
+219 QIQEEQEK

-255 VGDDKLDQEMAMMA
+255 VDDDKLDQEMAMMA
-269 QQQGMDLDRFKQM
+269 QQQGMDLDHFKQM

-324 YYNKHKDQFSIP
+324 YYNKHKEQFSIP

-354 AMADPNLE
+354 AMSNPNLE

-374 MKTLNPQIA
+374 MKTLNSQIA

-423 AKQFIAQKLVEE
+423 ARQFIAQKLVEE

>member
-1 MRKIFSYVLKAL
+1 MRKIFSYVLRAL

-37 SLDKKIRQELKNKEL
+37 SLDKKIRQELKNKDL
-52 KNKELKNKELKNK
+52 KNK
-65 ELKNKELKNKELK
+65 
-78 NKELKNKELKNKEL
+78 
-92 KNKELKNKEEK
+92 KEEK
-103 KNTEEKKEIKAK
+103 KNTEEKKETKAK

-132 KITPSKIKEGTKG
+132 KITPPKIKEGAKG
-145 VQNQGTQNQGVQNNA
+145 VQNQGTQNQGVQSNA
-160 PKLEEKETTPQTLEK
+160 PKLEEKDTTSQTLEK
-175 KGSSPSS
+175 NKGASPSS

-191 NDATNNTLE
+191 NDAANNTLE

-219 QIQEEQKK
+219 QIQEEQEK

-255 VGDDKLDQEMAMMA
+255 VDDDKLDQEMAMMA
-269 QQQGMDLDRFKQM
+269 QQQGMDLDHFKQM

-324 YYNKHKDQFSIP
+324 YYNKHKEQFSIP

-354 AMADPNLE
+354 AMSNPNLE

-383 QVFISHEQGSFTPIM
+383 QVFISHEQGSFTPVM

>member
-1 MRKIFSYVLKAL
+1 MRKIFSYVLRAL

-30 EGKKRES
+30 EGRKQES
-37 SLDKKIRQELKNKEL
+37 SLDKKIRQELKNKDL
-52 KNKELKNKELKNK
+52 KNK
-65 ELKNKELKNKELK
+65 
-78 NKELKNKELKNKEL
+78 
-92 KNKELKNKEEK
+92 KEEK
-103 KNTEEKKEIKAK
+103 KNTEEKKETKAK

-123 HGDAKNPTQ
+123 HGDAKNPAQ
-132 KITPSKIKEGTKG
+132 KITPPKIKESAKG
-145 VQNQGTQNQGVQNNA
+145 MQNQSMQNNA
-160 PKLEEKETTPQTLEK
+160 PKIEEKDTTSQILEK
-175 KGSSPSS
+175 NKGASPSS

-191 NDATNNTLE
+191 NNATNNTLE

-255 VGDDKLDQEMAMMA
+255 VDDDKLDQEMAMMA
-269 QQQGMDLDRFKQM
+269 QQQGMDLDHFKQM

-324 YYNKHKDQFSIP
+324 YYNKHKEQFSIP

-354 AMADPNLE
+354 AMSNPNLE

-383 QVFISHEQGSFTPIM
+383 QVFISHEQGSFTPVM